1 MSNLHFDLSLKYCN
15 NVIPSI
21 PFVSA
26 EAVEVKKD
34 AESSPVEVRTDE
46 RATKE
51 DNNTKSP
58 AKPAAASEQTEQKE
72 TTPKGEKEQDE
83 KVRNVQAMV

>member
-21 PFVSA
+21 LFVST
-26 EAVEVKKD
+26 EAVEAKKD

-46 RATKE
+46 RAKKE
-51 DNNTKSP
+51 DNTKSP
-58 AKPAAASEQTEQKE
+58 AKPAAATEQTEQKE

-83 KVRNVQAMV
+83 KVIDVQAMV